1 MSHLCAA
8 CRSFGWRR
16 AALAPPPLLFDGAN
30 DVADPRLVTCGTSPV
45 LAKESGHFVLLDGDD
60 TLLVV

>member
-1 MSHLCAA
+1 MVSSTSAA
-8 CRSFGWRR
+8 QASKS
-16 AALAPPPLLFDGAN
+16 AN